1 MTPRSVFLLS
11 ACTICAASVTP
22 AVTPAAHRTTTLDR
36 SLRLRGGAAAA
47 AALEVFG
54 TDVGE
59 AIRGAPGYVRKS
71 LRQFRTG
78 ISGMWTNSKASGEV
92 KKRLRQ
98 KGGAPA
104 TYSELVLLRKA
115 GEDTGKLLQVGF
127 LWLAAPEFVPA
138 LLYFSPR
145 ALPSTFESAEGRL
158 KRYGTMGRLR
168 VQAALDLFTKLEQEA
183 ATARGKK
190 AVRAAEH
197 AGVAAE
203 LLRAKSCDRALEPLR
218 PYVEPSADEVAAAA
232 AAAAK
237 SKGKKK
243 APPKLNGR
251 RALKGLNGPLL
262 KASARLIGVSG
273 PLPGKR
279 GALGKHLVAVQS
291 EDVALS
297 RDGAVDALGRA
308 ELLEACYDRG
318 LGASEASDAQLRAQL
333 RLWLSLTEGA
343 GGAKPSEEG
352 LRLRLA
358 ALAAC
363 GIASARQSTELQLPR
378 LLYTGRS

>member
-22 AVTPAAHRTTTLDR
+22 AVTPAAHRTTTLDG
-36 SLRLRGGAAAA
+36 SLRLRGGAAA

-138 LLYFSPR
+138 L
-145 ALPSTFESAEGRL
+145 
-158 KRYGTMGRLR
+158 R
-168 VQAALDLFTKLEQEA
+168 V
-183 ATARGKK
+183 
-190 AVRAAEH
+190 
-197 AGVAAE
+197 
-203 LLRAKSCDRALEPLR
+203 LL
-218 PYVEPSADEVAAAA
+218 
-232 AAAAK
+232 
-237 SKGKKK
+237 
-243 APPKLNGR
+243 
-251 RALKGLNGPLL
+251 
-262 KASARLIGVSG
+262 
-273 PLPGKR
+273 
-279 GALGKHLVAVQS
+279 
-291 EDVALS
+291 
-297 RDGAVDALGRA
+297 
-308 ELLEACYDRG
+308 
-318 LGASEASDAQLRAQL
+318 
-333 RLWLSLTEGA
+333 
-343 GGAKPSEEG
+343 
-352 LRLRLA
+352 
-358 ALAAC
+358 
-363 GIASARQSTELQLPR
+363 
-378 LLYTGRS
+378 